1 VSIDR
6 SVLVVAATRAEAKY
20 VPSGARLLIT
30 GIGKVRAA
38 SALTRVLT
46 QSVLPD
52 GHDPGGVVGEPPV
65 RSVVNVGTAGAL
77 HDHHAG
83 LFCPSVVVEH
93 DISSAELRSMGYPV
107 VDRWELPDGDGT
119 VLASGDTFVAD
130 PARRAT
136 LAQIA
141 DLVDMEGCALA
152 HVSAE
157 FGVPCR
163 MVKVVSDGADEG
175 ALDWPE
181 LVDAAA
187 RQLGEWLEVDRV
199 W

>member
-1 VSIDR
+1 MDR
-6 SVLVVAATRAEAKY
+6 STLVVAATRAEARY
-20 VPSGARLLIT
+20 VPADTRLLIT

-38 SALTRVLT
+38 TALTRALAG
-46 QSVLPD
+46 D
-52 GHDPGGVVGEPPV
+52 GDVPV
-65 RSVVNVGTAGAL
+65 RQVVNVGTAGAL

-83 LFCPSVVVEH
+83 LYLPSVVVEH
-93 DISSAELRSMGYPV
+93 DISATELRAMGYPV
-107 VDRWELPDGDGT
+107 VDRWEMAGGDGT

-130 PARRAT
+130 PGRRAT
-136 LAQIA
+136 LAAIA
-141 DLVDMEGCALA
+141 DLVDMEGCAVA

-163 MVKVVSDGADEG
+163 MVKVVSDSADEG
-175 ALDWPE
+175 ALDWPS

-187 RQLGEWLEVDRV
+187 RQLGEWLTTAE

>member
-1 VSIDR
+1 MDR

-20 VPSGARLLIT
+20 VPPGARLLIT

-46 QSVLPD
+46 ESASS
-52 GHDPGGVVGEPPV
+52 HDHRPGGDREPPV

-77 HDHHAG
+77 HDHHVG
-83 LFCPSVVVEH
+83 LFRPSVVVEH

-130 PARRAT
+130 PIRRAG

-175 ALDWPE
+175 ALDWPT

-187 RQLGEWLEVDRV
+187 RQLGEWLDVE
-199 W
+199 WAW